1 MPRWSYVWL
10 LMTCSTLAPASGYC
24 SAEDA
29 GGAQTE
35 AVQMV
40 LEFLRDSDRDI
51 RGLAL
56 EQIRGEWKGE
66 AFTRRFAEELPR
78 LAPEGQVGL
87 LGALADRGDK
97 AARPAVLSLLQ
108 SGKSPE
114 VRAAAMRALVFLG
127 EADDAQL
134 ILPALWAETEAEREA
149 ARFALTRLPG
159 EQVANTLLAKLDKAT
174 DEQAPVLIRLLVE
187 RRDGNA
193 VPRLLTLAAGADLVK
208 RGAAIAALG
217 ELAGPEHLLQL
228 LRLVLTLPAG
238 RDREAAEKAVMF
250 VCARLPEEPREIAL
264 SAALSGFDEA
274 HQRILLPT
282 LGRVGGKTARSKIEQ
297 ALLSR
302 DSAWH
307 DAGIRAISNWPDGSV
322 ADRLIEL
329 AKREDHPSHRTT
341 CLRALIR
348 VAPLAADRDNAGKL
362 DLLKTAMRISTRDEE
377 RLLVLQRAQAIR
389 DVETLRYLV
398 SFLDQPNFAQEACNS
413 IVELA
418 HHRELRDANKPEFEQ
433 ALDAVIRISRDP
445 VVVERANRYKKGQT
459 WVRPKPAP

>member
-1 MPRWSYVWL
+1 M
-10 LMTCSTLAPASGYC
+10 
-24 SAEDA
+24 AE
-29 GGAQTE
+29 TE

-56 EQIRGEWKGE
+56 EQIRGEWKGD
-66 AFTRRFAEELPR
+66 AFTRQFAEELPR
-78 LAPEGQVGL
+78 LAPEAQIGL
-87 LGALADRGDK
+87 LGALSDRGDK
-97 AARPAVLSLLQ
+97 AARPAILDLLRT
-108 SGKSPE
+108 GKQPE

-127 EADDAQL
+127 EADDVEL

-159 EQVANTLLAKLDKAT
+159 EQIGSTLLAELDKAAG
-174 DEQAPVLIRLLVE
+174 ERAPVLIRILVE
-187 RRDGNA
+187 RRDANA
-193 VPRLLTLAAGADLVK
+193 VPRLLDIAAGADLEK

-217 ELAGPEHLLQL
+217 ELAGPEHLPQL
-228 LRLVLTLPAG
+228 LRLVIALPAG

-250 VCARLPEEPREIAL
+250 VCARMPEEPREAAL
-264 SAALSGFDEA
+264 SAALSGFGEA
-274 HQRILLPT
+274 DQRVLLPT

-297 ALLSR
+297 ALLSQ
-302 DSAWH
+302 DPAWH
-307 DAGIRAISNWPDGSV
+307 EAGIRAISNWPDGSV

-329 AKREDHPSHRTT
+329 AEQDPHPSHHTT

-348 VAPLAADRDNAGKL
+348 VSPLAADRDNAGKL
-362 DLLKTAMRISTRDEE
+362 DLLKTAMRLSTRNEE

-418 HHRELRDANKPEFEQ
+418 HHRELRDANKPEFEP

-459 WVRPKPAP
+459 WVRPKSAP